1 MRRKDQDRA
10 GPSRRR
16 RLDIENVEDDE
27 LTDGPDDDEEE
38 DDDERPAR
46 VARPPRRGERGR
58 ERHGRRA
65 MFEVED
71 DGDDDRSR
79 RARPRRHAE
88 GREEAAAEVSLLDL
102 CVPVFGFAALLPTE
116 PTGVQPAYQPFREQV
131 LAGLQ
136 RIEGEAPAH
145 GIDAQDAREATYAL
159 SVLLDGQV
167 AESEWLA
174 RTQWATEP
182 LGMTLHHDPDA
193 GVNFFRKAESFTE
206 RQSELKAVY
215 LVCLALGYQGQY
227 AQLPPEERAVQLG
240 EIRRR
245 LLRSLHP
252 APMDRVKRLFPEAYV
267 EADPIEQKV
276 PPAPVWWW
284 AVSVGAI
291 TVLLL
296 LFLLFYWIA
305 GALPEG
311 PLETL
316 QGKLASAG
324 IGSAFRAVGGRPC

>member
-16 RLDIENVEDDE
+16 RLDFESVEDDE
-27 LTDGPDDDEEE
+27 IAGEPDDDEEE
-38 DDDERPAR
+38 EDDERPLRAAR
-46 VARPPRRGERGR
+46 SARRDDRGR
-58 ERHGRRA
+58 KPPGKRA
-65 MFEVED
+65 LFPAED
-71 DGDDDRSR
+71 EGDDDRSP

-88 GREEAAAEVSLLDL
+88 DRVDAPAGVTLLDL
-102 CVPVFGFAALLPTE
+102 SVPVFGFAALLPTE
-116 PTGVQPAYQPFREQV
+116 PTGVQPAYQAFREQV

-136 RIEGEAPAH
+136 RIEQEAPTH

-159 SVLLDGQV
+159 SVLLDAQV

-276 PPAPVWWW
+276 PPAPGWWW

-291 TVLLL
+291 AVLLL

-316 QGKLASAG
+316 RGELATTG
-324 IGSAFRAVGGRPC
+324 IGSAFRAAGERPC